1 MACVT
6 KLQVENI
13 VFPSKVVKP
22 PSSNNTFFLGGAGH
36 RGLEVE
42 GKFVKF
48 SVIGVYLEENVVPFL
63 AVKWK
68 GRSSEELTYS
78 LEFFRDIVTGPFEKF
93 MRVTL
98 LLPLTGKQFSEKVA
112 GNCVAIMKATGNYSD
127 AERQAIEKFL
137 NVFQSETFSPGASIL
152 FTQSVVGSL
161 TISFSD
167 DDSVPGT
174 GNVVI
179 ENKPLSEA
187 VLESMIG
194 KNGVSPA
201 AKRSLAK
208 RVSEMLEKSNA
219 EEST

>member
-6 KLQVENI
+6 KLQVENN
-13 VFPSKVVKP
+13 VFPSTVVKP
-22 PSSNNTFFLGGAGH
+22 PNSNNTFFLGGAGH

-48 SVIGVYLEENVVPFL
+48 SVIGVYLEENFIPFL
-63 AVKWK
+63 AAKWK
-68 GRSSEELTYS
+68 GKSSEELTYS

-112 GNCVAIMKATGNYSD
+112 GNCVAIMKSIGTYSD
-127 AERQAIEKFL
+127 AERLAIVKFL
-137 NVFQSETFSPGASIL
+137 NVFKSETFSPGASIL
-152 FTQSVVGSL
+152 FTQSLVGSL

-167 DDSVPGT
+167 DDSIPGW
-174 GNVVI
+174 GNAVV

-208 RVSEMLEKSNA
+208 RVSEMLEKRNA